1 MAKELDEEKIKQLLS
16 EQIVGRIGCYADGIP
31 YIVPV
36 TYAYDDGFIYAHSK
50 EGMKTTIMKKNPDIC
65 FQVDEIL
72 NLATWWSVVIWG
84 RFEEIQG
91 EERDRAIK
99 LLTDKIMTLLE
110 ERRSLPAHGA
120 IEHAKAAAVGEAIWY
135 RIKVTRMTGRY
146 EIN

>member
-1 MAKELDEEKIKQLLS
+1 MAKELNEERITQLLS
-16 EQIVGRIGCYADGIP
+16 EQIVGRIGCHADGVT

-36 TYAYDDGFIYAHSK
+36 TYVYDGEFIYAHSK
-50 EGMKTTIMKKNPDIC
+50 EGMKTTIMNKNPDVC

-84 RFEEIQG
+84 RFEEIHG
-91 EERDRAIK
+91 DEREKAIK
-99 LLTDKIMTLLE
+99 LLIEKIMTLLE

-120 IEHAKAAAVGEAIWY
+120 IEHAQAAAVREAIWY
-135 RIKVTRMTGRY
+135 RIRIINKTGRY